1 MIREICLLSSGAVLL
16 LAITGCADKGGKD
29 SASNSSEG
37 SMRMSQPTSNPSAT
51 AYTCTMHPE
60 VVTSQPG
67 KCPKCGMS
75 LVAKK

>member
-1 MIREICLLSSGAVLL
+1 MIREVCLLSSGAVLL
-16 LAITGCADKGGKD
+16 IAVAGCANKSGKD
-29 SASNSSEG
+29 SASTSGEG
-37 SMRMSQPTSNPSAT
+37 SMRMSQPTNNPSAA

>member
-1 MIREICLLSSGAVLL
+1 MTHKVCLLSSGAVLL
-16 LAITGCADKGGKD
+16 IAVAGCANKGGND
-29 SASNSSEG
+29 SASTGGSG
-37 SMRMSQPTSNPSAT
+37 SMRMSQPTTNPSAT

>member
-1 MIREICLLSSGAVLL
+1 MIREICVLSSGMVLL
-16 LAITGCADKGGKD
+16 IAVAGCANKGGKD
-29 SASNSSEG
+29 SASTSGEG
-37 SMRMSQPTSNPSAT
+37 SMRMSQSATNPSAT

-67 KCPKCGMS
+67 KCPKCGMT